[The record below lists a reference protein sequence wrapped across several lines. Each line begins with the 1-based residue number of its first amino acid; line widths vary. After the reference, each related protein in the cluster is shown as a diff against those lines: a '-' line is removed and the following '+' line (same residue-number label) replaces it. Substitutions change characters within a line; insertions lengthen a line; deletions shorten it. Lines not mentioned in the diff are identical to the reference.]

1 MYTMF
6 FVNYFSMKLMKIFL
20 KPITEKKNI
29 RKIKE
34 KIQNSRITKA
44 QAHIREVQEFQLQ
57 VSRILSVT
65 QDIVYLWI
73 MNHHDTC
80 KISETQ
86 ETHRL
91 I

>member
-6 FVNYFSMKLMKIFL
+6 FCQLFLNETDENLSKIHHR
-20 KPITEKKNI
+20 KKNI

-57 VSRILSVT
+57 VSRILSAT

>member
-20 KPITEKKNI
+20 KSITEKKNI

>member
-20 KPITEKKNI
+20 KSITEKKNI
-29 RKIKE
+29 SKIKE